1 MRISLLE
8 PTQLYANELRI
19 RLAETNAH
27 IAQLRELLLARG
39 VPEEEVPSPPNHPEL
54 QAPPVDI
61 TEEQA
66 AGSPPSG
73 SGEAGPSKKR
83 RKSGKTK
90 SPQMHAEY
98 AHHPD
103 DASMLDL
110 AAAAAAPHAQHET
123 DGLEWLEQHQGQA
136 HGHVLHQGN
145 GNEEAAL
152 DSLSAV
158 AVEAAAAAAHAA
170 AHEHAAQDEAQARA
184 EMLEHEAHQGQG
196 EQEMQ
201 EPPQLEE
208 PAEEQ
213 TFEPRADDEDA
224 AAAQAAA

>member
-1 MRISLLE
+1 M
-8 PTQLYANELRI
+8 
-19 RLAETNAH
+19 
-27 IAQLRELLLARG
+27 LLARG
-39 VPEEEVPSPPNHPEL
+39 VAEEEVPSPPTYPEL
-54 QAPPVDI
+54 QAPPLDI
-61 TEEQA
+61 TEGEA
-66 AGSPPSG
+66 AGSPTG
-73 SGEAGPSKKR
+73 GEAGPSKKR

-90 SPQMHAEY
+90 SPQMQPEY

-110 AAAAAAPHAQHET
+110 AAAATAPHAQHET
-123 DGLEWLEQHQGQA
+123 DGLEWLEQHHPQA
-136 HGHVLHQGN
+136 HGHMQHQGA
-145 GNEEAAL
+145 GNEEAL

-184 EMLEHEAHQGQG
+184 EMLEHEAQHGQG

-208 PAEEQ
+208 PAEHLLEQ
-213 TFEPRADDEDA
+213 HAEDDEA
-224 AAAQAAA
+224 AAAQAAGMAAA